1 MSISENELDRAV
13 LSAYKWGLHDALRGA
28 ELIECGRCA
37 PGARRF
43 DALLPLHDCGGDGEG
58 E

>member
-1 MSISENELDRAV
+1 MNTSELEQAV
-13 LSAYKWGLHDALRGA
+13 LSAYKWGLQDALRGA

-43 DALLPLHDCGGDGEG
+43 DALLPLHECGGRDGDG
-58 E
+58 